1 MLQAGEA
8 PQLRLLPQSVLQEVS
23 AAEPRHQLHQ
33 AGRDWQLDLRAVRH
47 QPPPGHQ
54 GGPLAVGRGGETETA
69 GPWQGVLAQDIST
82 SGEVT
87 KTSPGQD
94 VGERSVSRS
103 KDSCRSERRR
113 SDGGTPRTRDPWS
126 GAGDQTRPGTC
137 EGRSQTGHSQAEN
150 TSPGQNVGTVQCLHC
165 QSSPACAEVRDG
177 LHHLTAPEVL
187 RPLHPAGVGVGLQR
201 GGRLQSARGRISQS
215 SDRHIS
221 GNVQYS
227 TVQSFRDW

>member
-1 MLQAGEA
+1 MLQWRREES
-8 PQLRLLPQSVLQEVS
+8 PLLCFLSQSLLQEVS
-23 AAEPRHQLHQ
+23 AAEPRNQLHQ

-47 QPPPGHQ
+47 QPPEGHQ
-54 GGPLAVGRGGETETA
+54 GCPLAVRGGGETETA

-94 VGERSVSRS
+94 VGERSVSWS
-103 KDSCRSERRR
+103 EDACRSERRR
-113 SDGGTPRTRDPWS
+113 SGGGRS
-126 GAGDQTRPGTC
+126 GAGDQTRAGTC
-137 EGRSQTGHSQAEN
+137 EGSSQTGHSQAEDS
-150 TSPGQNVGTVQCLHC
+150 SPGENVGTVQCLHC
-165 QSSPACAEVRDG
+165 QSPPACAEARDG

-187 RPLHPAGVGVGLQR
+187 RPLHPAGLGVSLQR
-201 GGRLQSARGRISQS
+201 GGRLQSARGCASQS

-227 TVQSFRDW
+227 TVHSLCIIHPNW